1 VPGAGPSV
9 PFGNKKMALNDS
21 RPDPRPALAPVRRPA
36 IAGPQGPS
44 VTVSGGRVLLLC
56 SGNYLGLAD
65 HPRVRQAAIEAIT
78 QWGVGAGGAPLASG
92 NMEPHR
98 RLEARLARF
107 SGYQSALL
115 FGSSYL
121 ASAAAITA
129 LSDSGQIVFADE
141 HNHAGIAAG
150 CRLSSAQTSVY
161 RHGDLDHLERGLRAA
176 GGRAALIVS
185 AGVFSIEGD
194 IAPVADLLALARR
207 HGCRLMI
214 DEADATGAIG
224 PGGRGAVAAAGLS
237 GEVDLVVG
245 ALDRALGG
253 YGAYLC
259 GEAGLIELV
268 IEQATP
274 IAFSA
279 ALPPPVIGAAIAALD
294 LLEQRPALAAQ
305 LHHNATVLR
314 EALRRRGLDTGAAE
328 SQIIVLE
335 LGSPRLAAAVCEAAL
350 EAGIYTQVVHHPT
363 APESSSQLR
372 LTVMSTHLPEQLRW
386 AAATLAKTVDAC
398 RLRLDGASRME
409 TR

>member
-1 VPGAGPSV
+1 VRGPAS
-9 PFGNKKMALNDS
+9 
-21 RPDPRPALAPVRRPA
+21 
-36 IAGPQGPS
+36 AGPQGPS
-44 VTVSGGRVLLLC
+44 VTVAGGRVLLLC

-65 HPRVRQAAIEAIT
+65 HPRVREAAIEAIT

-98 RLEARLARF
+98 RLESRLASF

-121 ASAAAITA
+121 ANAAAITA
-129 LSDSGQIVFADE
+129 LSGSGQIVFADA

-161 RHGDLDHLERGLRAA
+161 PHGDLDQLERSLQAA
-176 GGRAALIVS
+176 EGRAALIIS

-207 HGCRLMI
+207 YDCRLI
-214 DEADATGAIG
+214 VDEADATGAIG
-224 PGGRGAVAAAGLS
+224 PGGRGTVAAAGLS

-259 GEAGLIELV
+259 GASELIESV
-268 IEQATP
+268 IAQATP

-279 ALPPPVIGAAIAALD
+279 ALPPPVIGAAIAALE
-294 LLEQRPALAAQ
+294 LLEQRPTLPVQ
-305 LHHNATVLR
+305 LQQNATVLGD
-314 EALRRRGLDTGAAE
+314 ALRQEGLDAGAAE
-328 SQIIVLE
+328 SQIIVLD
-335 LGSPRLAAAVCEAAL
+335 LGSPELAAAVCEAAL
-350 EAGIYTQVVHHPT
+350 DAGIYTQVVHHPT

-386 AAATLAKTVDAC
+386 AAETLAKTVDAC
-398 RLRLDGASRME
+398 RLRLDSRAPELGAGAR
-409 TR
+409 R